1 MTTSFTKPYKNPSDL
16 IALLQSRGL
25 IIADTPKAETILRA
39 VGYYRFSAY
48 LYPFIASPKEN
59 HIYKQ
64 GSRFEDALLLYQ
76 FDHRLRL
83 FLFDVIAKVE
93 IGVRSAIANL
103 GSKFLN
109 DKFWIT
115 NPVSYANPQKF
126 RKTIDLINAEYNRSR
141 EDFIEH
147 FRISYS
153 DPYPPAWE
161 LIEILPFGVV
171 TRIYENISD
180 FKVQKKIAQYFALNS
195 PVFKSWLTIVTLTRN
210 ACCHHSRIWNKANTI
225 RSLAIRRP
233 SRPWISTLVNSLR
246 IFYDMCIIKW
256 FLDIIMPGNHMKD
269 SLKKLLQEFPTVDI
283 AAMGFP
289 ADWENEPLWK

>member
-180 FKVQKKIAQYFALNS
+180 FKVQK
-195 PVFKSWLTIVTLTRN
+195 R
-210 ACCHHSRIWNKANTI
+210 
-225 RSLAIRRP
+225 
-233 SRPWISTLVNSLR
+233 
-246 IFYDMCIIKW
+246 
-256 FLDIIMPGNHMKD
+256 
-269 SLKKLLQEFPTVDI
+269 
-283 AAMGFP
+283 
-289 ADWENEPLWK
+289 